1 MFRAAFLSQL
11 FLVASSFATAL
22 NFSATPSVL
31 RAGATVSVS
40 VTGLHDKKACAKG
53 SCCWVGVYLV
63 GEDVRSTQPIEYQ
76 PIRDN
81 SDTLM
86 FRVIN
91 FRSSFV
97 FYLFEGQTI
106 SPNITVK
113 ACRPNIL
120 NTKAASHHHVDMHN
134 MKIDSHPAV
143 VLATSN
149 TVQLEPSSLYA
160 PHAIRVSHTS
170 DPTTLSVGFT
180 SHPAS
185 GQGVIQ
191 WGETLDKLTQSA
203 VASGSEGDAYNA
215 TSLCGAPVR
224 AILTR
229 LTINHHFSNIL
240 YL

>member
-1 MFRAAFLSQL
+1 MFCAVSCSL
-11 FLVASSFATAL
+11 FLAASPFATAL
-22 NFSATPSVL
+22 NFSATPPVL

-40 VTGLHDKKACAKG
+40 VAGVHDKNACAKG
-53 SCCWVGVYLV
+53 ACCWVGLYLV

-76 PIRDN
+76 PVRAD
-81 SDTLM
+81 SATLT

-91 FRSSFV
+91 FRSAFV

-113 ACRPNIL
+113 ACRSSIL
-120 NTKAASHHHVDMHN
+120 NTKTASHQFM
-134 MKIDSHPAV
+134 DSTEIKSRPAA

-149 TVQLEPSSLYA
+149 TVRLEPSSLYA
-160 PHAIRVSHTS
+160 PHAIRVSHTP
-170 DPTTLSVGFT
+170 DKTTLRVGFT

-191 WGETLDKLTQSA
+191 WGETPDKLIQSA
-203 VASGSEGDAYNA
+203 VALGSEGDAYNA

-224 AILTR
+224 AI
-229 LTINHHFSNIL
+229 
-240 YL
+240 